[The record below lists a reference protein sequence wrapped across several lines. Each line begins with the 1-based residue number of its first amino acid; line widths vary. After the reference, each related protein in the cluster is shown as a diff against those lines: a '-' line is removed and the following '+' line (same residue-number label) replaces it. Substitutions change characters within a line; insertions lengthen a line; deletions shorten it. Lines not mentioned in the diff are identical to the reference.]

1 MRNGTAHRGWQVDGP
16 VLIAASDMPLLDSET
31 LHRLVEFHTA
41 SGNGATVLT
50 TILDDPTGYG
60 RIIRDREGNVL
71 RIVEQKDAN
80 RSELAVQEVNTSVY
94 VFELPCLPSNRR
106 TEVEQ
111 RAG

>member
-1 MRNGTAHRGWQVDGP
+1 MNQDDIPGTGRAVQCAMAQLTEAGKVDGP

-60 RIIRDREGNVL
+60 RSACPGPPPAAPPALAKATCCASSSR
-71 RIVEQKDAN
+71 KTPTAAN
-80 RSELAVQEVNTSVY
+80 S
-94 VFELPCLPSNRR
+94 PCRK
-106 TEVEQ
+106 
-111 RAG
+111 

>member
-1 MRNGTAHRGWQVDGP
+1 MNQDDIPGTGRAVQCAMAQLTEAGKVDGP

-60 RIIRDREGNVL
+60 AKATCCASLNR
-71 RIVEQKDAN
+71 KTPTAAN
-80 RSELAVQEVNTSVY
+80 S
-94 VFELPCLPSNRR
+94 PCRK
-106 TEVEQ
+106 
-111 RAG
+111 